1 MQQDRNSAKKRLMF
15 IQKEDYNFLAYSTII
30 LLKFLDCTTEAK
42 RFRDFRKIAY
52 LVDFVNEGGE
62 PSAFEEKRLADIYN
76 KAQIKK
82 KLLHHLIIV
91 LKNRELISV
100 SVNKTSKTIDLWLNG
115 NAIPKDFFDTK
126 IFDNEIE
133 NVAELQKSLTTR
145 VRSMTI
151 KNLVEKIFNDNNIL
165 TWGV

>member
-1 MQQDRNSAKKRLMF
+1 MQQNRSSAKKRLMF

-30 LLKFLDCTTEAK
+30 LLRFLDCTSEEK

-52 LVDFVNEGGE
+52 LVDFVNEGGK
-62 PSAFEEKRLADIYN
+62 PSLFEEQRLADIYY

-82 KLLHHLIIV
+82 KLLHHLVIV
-91 LKNRELISV
+91 LKNRGFISV
-100 SVNKTSKTIDLWLNG
+100 SVNKSSQTIDLWLNKE
-115 NAIPKDFFDTK
+115 AIPVDFFDVK
-126 IFDNEIE
+126 MFGSEIE
-133 NVAELQKSLTTR
+133 NVTELQRTLTAR

>member
-1 MQQDRNSAKKRLMF
+1 MQQNRSSAKKRLMF
-15 IQKEDYNFLAYSTII
+15 IQKEDYNYLAYSTII
-30 LLKFLDCTTEAK
+30 LLKVLDCTNEEK

-62 PSAFEEKRLADIYN
+62 PSLFEEQRLADIYN

-100 SVNKTSKTIDLWLNG
+100 SVNKSSQTIDLWLNKEL
-115 NAIPKDFFDTK
+115 IPGDFFDTEIFGNEIANVTEIKRVMTLKVRSMPIKSLVKK
-126 IFDNEIE
+126 IFD
-133 NVAELQKSLTTR
+133 
-145 VRSMTI
+145 
-151 KNLVEKIFNDNNIL
+151 DNNIL

>member
-1 MQQDRNSAKKRLMF
+1 MF
-15 IQKEDYNFLAYSTII
+15 IQKEDYNYLAYSMIL
-30 LLKFLDCTTEAK
+30 LLKFLDCTTETK

-52 LVDFVNEGGE
+52 LVDFVNEGGD
-62 PSAFEEKRLADIYN
+62 PAIFETLRLADIYN

-100 SVNKTSKTIDLWLNG
+100 SVNETSRTIDLWLNKE
-115 NAIPKDFFDTK
+115 AIPVDFFDVN
-126 IFDNEIE
+126 IFANEIT
-133 NVAELQKSLTTR
+133 NVAELQKNLTTR

>member
-1 MQQDRNSAKKRLMF
+1 MKQNRSSAKKRLMF
-15 IQKEDYNFLAYSTII
+15 IQKEDYNYLAYSTII
-30 LLKFLDCTTEAK
+30 LLKVLDCTTEEK

-62 PSAFEEKRLADIYN
+62 PSQFETQRLADIYN

-82 KLLHHLIIV
+82 KLLHHLVIV

-100 SVNKTSKTIDLWLNG
+100 SVNKSSQTIDLWLNKEL
-115 NAIPKDFFDTK
+115 IPVDFFDAE
-126 IFDNEIE
+126 IFENEIA
-133 NVAELQKSLTTR
+133 NVAELKRAMTLR
-145 VRSMTI
+145 VRSMPI
-151 KNLVEKIFNDNNIL
+151 KSLVEKIFNDNNIL